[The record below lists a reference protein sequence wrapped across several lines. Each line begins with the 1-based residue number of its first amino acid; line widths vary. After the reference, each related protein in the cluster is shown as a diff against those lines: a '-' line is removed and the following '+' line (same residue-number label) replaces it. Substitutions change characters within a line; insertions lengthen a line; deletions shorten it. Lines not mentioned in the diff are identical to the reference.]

1 MNELQIDSSKAIEF
15 ILTKGKDAEL
25 LKLALMLGENS
36 DTKESLNDHLNLQ
49 NSDGGIPFQMRSGSL
64 STIGPTITF
73 FKDFLILDMKDEI
86 EERLMKAVNFLLMN
100 QHEEGF
106 FEEPQSIKNF
116 EPSIWETP
124 GTDPNRIYCTAIVTN
139 FLLSLMDDSYRN
151 FILKGIEYLS
161 RNWRDDTG
169 FKSYPHALWNAIPTF
184 IATKGEDD
192 SISRRGLEMLQ
203 TFNLDNYPSSSI
215 VWMIESFI
223 NAGLENHRFVT
234 RLVNVLLERQTL
246 GGKWESEDGEDY
258 DATTT
263 LTVLLVLKKLK
274 YI

>member
-1 MNELQIDSSKAIEF
+1 MNEHLIDSSKAIDF
-15 ILTKGKDAEL
+15 IRNKGKEAEK
-25 LKLALMLGENS
+25 LKLALMLGEKS
-36 DTKESLNDHLNLQ
+36 ATTEKLNDHLNLQ
-49 NSDGGIPFQMRSGSL
+49 NSDGGIPLRMREGSL

-73 FKDFLILDMKDEI
+73 FKDFLILDLKDEI
-86 EERLMKAVNFLLMN
+86 KDNLYRAVNFLLMN
-100 QHEEGF
+100 QHEDGF

-116 EPSIWETP
+116 EPSIWESP
-124 GTDPNRIYCTAIVTN
+124 GTDPNRIYCSAIVIN
-139 FLLSLMDDSYRN
+139 FLLGVGDDSYRN
-151 FILKGIEYLS
+151 FIIKSIEYLS
-161 RNWRDDTG
+161 RNWRDDAG
-169 FKSYPHALWNAIPTF
+169 FKSYPHALWNAIPSF
-184 IATKGEDD
+184 IAIKGEED

-203 TFNLDNYPSSSI
+203 TFNLENYPSSSI

-234 RLVNVLLERQTL
+234 RLVDALIHRQTL
-246 GGKWESEDGEDY
+246 DGKWESEDGEEY

>member
-1 MNELQIDSSKAIEF
+1 MSDLQIDSSKAIEF
-15 ILTKGKDAEL
+15 IRNKGKDGDL

-36 DTKESLNDHLNLQ
+36 DTQDLLLEHLELQ
-49 NSDGGIPFQMRSGSL
+49 NSDGGIPFRMRIGSL
-64 STIGPTITF
+64 STIGPSITF
-73 FKDFLILDMKDEI
+73 FKDFLILDMKEEI
-86 EERLMKAVNFLLMN
+86 KDYLYSVVNFLLMN
-100 QHEEGF
+100 QHEDGF

-124 GTDPNRIYCTAIVTN
+124 GTDPNRIYCTAIVIN
-139 FLLSLMDDSYRN
+139 FLLGMGDDSYRD
-151 FILKGIEYLS
+151 FLLKGIDYLS
-161 RNWRDDTG
+161 RNWRDDAG
-169 FKSYPHALWNAIPTF
+169 LKSYPHALWNAVPSF
-184 IATKGEDD
+184 IAIKGEDD

-203 TFNLDNYPSSSI
+203 TFNLDNYPSSSL

-223 NAGLENHRFVT
+223 NAGLENHSFVT
-234 RLVNVLLERQTL
+234 RLVNVLITRQTL
-246 GGKWESEDGEDY
+246 DGKWESEDGEDF